1 MAVIVIEPVEPA
13 AAPATPATRQ
23 SRDRTE
29 PPPISD
35 ADLAG
40 LTSTA
45 PARTE
50 AAMVEGQFREAPA
63 PVEGLTAH
71 QLVALAKAAG
81 KNKAHIAEAIGCP
94 LVDITQRLGAMSDV
108 ERGVLARRAEPG
120 LAERSMDGPRPPAAR
135 PPDRAG
141 APRVTG
147 QPGARPRRHPRRLRG
162 AGRAPARVRVGGG
175 AAVSMTPLAPPQ
187 RVPLDFDPEHMR
199 TVRCACGGFLTADRR
214 APTFAVQRHLQD
226 GGALPVVGQRAAGV
240 AR

>member
-1 MAVIVIEPVEPA
+1 MKMAEKRAHVDAILRTTAASGIFTQDLKENVAVIVIEPVEPA

-108 ERGVLARRAEPG
+108 ERGVLADE
-120 LAERSMDGPRPPAAR
+120 LNLDWRSAA
-135 PPDRAG
+135 
-141 APRVTG
+141 
-147 QPGARPRRHPRRLRG
+147 
-162 AGRAPARVRVGGG
+162 
-175 AAVSMTPLAPPQ
+175 
-187 RVPLDFDPEHMR
+187 
-199 TVRCACGGFLTADRR
+199 
-214 APTFAVQRHLQD
+214 
-226 GGALPVVGQRAAGV
+226 
-240 AR
+240 